1 MYNGLY
7 PSLVTEM
14 FHSSK
19 SLKQLTKVL
28 TIIFSHGV
36 KTDQVV
42 ISIVLAKQLQFHK
55 LYIRALVDS
64 MEVLLR
70 PLARLDIGHLVTLF
84 SDVYKMVG
92 SARESLTPMLVDTL
106 DKWVFATVHRKKEIM
121 LTVGAK
127 NMLGYLVCRENGF
140 YFYFPVSDNCTIGSD
155 SSCSFML
162 PGREVSKLH
171 PRVFFSGGE
180 VIIETVGKIT
190 MLGS

>member
-1 MYNGLY
+1 MVSIPLL
-7 PSLVTEM
+7 SQM

-42 ISIVLAKQLQFHK
+42 ISIVLAKQLQFQK

-70 PLARLDIGHLVTLF
+70 PLARLDIGHLVTLL

-127 NMLGYLVCRENGF
+127 NMLGYLVCREND
-140 YFYFPVSDNCTIGSD
+140 FYFPVSDNSTIGSD

-162 PGREVSKLH
+162 PVREVSRLH

>member
-28 TIIFSHGV
+28 AIIFSHGV

-106 DKWVFATVHRKKEIM
+106 DKWVFATVNRKKEIM
-121 LTVGAK
+121 LSVGAK
-127 NMLGYLVCRENGF
+127 NMLGYLVCREND
-140 YFYFPVSDNCTIGSD
+140 FYFPVSDNSTIGSD

-162 PGREVSKLH
+162 PVREVSRLQ